1 MPIGNIMV
9 IFAICSSSFD
19 KKVDNVGKLK
29 KKNCDAAAVGDIARN
44 FCFINCGVDNVNWP
58 P

>member
-44 FCFINCGVDNVNWP
+44 FCFIN
-58 P
+58 

>member
-1 MPIGNIMV
+1 MI

-19 KKVDNVGKLK
+19 KKVDNVGKFK

-44 FCFINCGVDNVNWP
+44 FCIIN
-58 P
+58 